1 MTTDHIQTAYE
12 WHGGQWSALY
22 SYASTGG
29 KVHSE
34 EHHALLEIELHD
46 CITQVE
52 QQFQTETERKQ
63 LYALRD
69 FICRQPTEWGIF
81 T

>member
-12 WHGGQWSALY
+12 WHGGQWSPLY

-34 EHHALLEIELHD
+34 EHHYALIREIEHCLLHGEATAPD
-46 CITQVE
+46 GSP
-52 QQFQTETERKQ
+52 R
-63 LYALRD
+63 ALRELLSV
-69 FICRQPTEWGIF
+69 IISQPTEWGIF